1 MFGNIGVRA
10 ASSHQRG
17 NLQGVEDDL
26 YLFKVEGS
34 NFKFEMPSGNEI
46 ETNDLWI
53 PVGKTSGGYR
63 EAVLINKNNSNISII
78 HNKDID
84 FLKNQFKWEKVKK
97 F

>member
-1 MFGNIGVRA
+1 MIYGYQEV
-10 ASSHQRG
+10 
-17 NLQGVEDDL
+17 
-26 YLFKVEGS
+26 K
-34 NFKFEMPSGNEI
+34 
-46 ETNDLWI
+46 
-53 PVGKTSGGYR
+53 YR